1 MDGKSLHV
9 EGRSMDFYVLNDPT
23 DTGPVGF
30 VAVTTIA
37 EAPGWGIAMT
47 FHHNAT
53 ANTIDLVGVQ
63 MFDSTK
69 PAPIGHPRQQGWG
82 TTSAMNGR
90 QASWGT
96 WMTTEIFDDF
106 PQPEPAARA
115 VMTRTLL
122 TKLPLAHYERYA
134 RQFASEAAAVRDMFT
149 STAAPPKIT
158 TRPGRHRIDD
168 LYYAQL
174 ARDYLDLVKIGT
186 RHPRN
191 VLAERYGVSS
201 ITIRDHLYQA
211 RERGLLLGAGQGKV
225 GGRLSEKAR
234 KLLANT

>member
-23 DTGPVGF
+23 DTGPIGF

-82 TTSAMNGR
+82 TSDGSAPVRSGAHQGR
-90 QASWGT
+90 KGL
-96 WMTTEIFDDF
+96 FF
-106 PQPEPAARA
+106 GP
-115 VMTRTLL
+115 V
-122 TKLPLAHYERYA
+122 
-134 RQFASEAAAVRDMFT
+134 
-149 STAAPPKIT
+149 AP
-158 TRPGRHRIDD
+158 
-168 LYYAQL
+168 
-174 ARDYLDLVKIGT
+174 
-186 RHPRN
+186 
-191 VLAERYGVSS
+191 
-201 ITIRDHLYQA
+201 
-211 RERGLLLGAGQGKV
+211 
-225 GGRLSEKAR
+225 
-234 KLLANT
+234 